1 MKKWSLY
8 IILTLLSLNIFSQN
22 CSIFSKANN
31 ITPDK
36 LCSPVTASWN
46 VTYTGV
52 NDAGTAVQIIYDW
65 DDGTAVT
72 VPATP
77 AGAGIFQATAAHTYT
92 SSGNI
97 CNYHPQATLIVNG
110 VICTSSVQE
119 QIVTVWDDD
128 DHNGG
133 EMHINPLVY
142 PICLGNSAD
151 VTFSGSYPIQLCAA
165 TGKR

>member
-1 MKKWSLY
+1 MKKWSLF

-52 NDAGTAVQIIYDW
+52 NDAGTPVQIMYNW

-72 VPATP
+72 VSGNTVWHRHFSGDSCPYLY
-77 AGAGIFQATAAHTYT
+77 IKRQYLQLS
-92 SSGNI
+92 SSGNLS
-97 CNYHPQATLIVNG
+97 CQRRLMYFFRSGTN
-110 VICTSSVQE
+110 SDS
-119 QIVTVWDDD
+119 
-128 DHNGG
+128 
-133 EMHINPLVY
+133 
-142 PICLGNSAD
+142 LG
-151 VTFSGSYPIQLCAA
+151 
-165 TGKR
+165 